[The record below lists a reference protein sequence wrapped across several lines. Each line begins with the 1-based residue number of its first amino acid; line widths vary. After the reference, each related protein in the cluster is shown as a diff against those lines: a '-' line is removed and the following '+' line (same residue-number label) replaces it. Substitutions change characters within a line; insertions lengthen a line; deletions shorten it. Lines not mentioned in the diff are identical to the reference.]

1 MKRSVTILLLC
12 AVCAGFLL
20 FGCSPRIIS
29 ETKAKEAGLALINQ
43 VFDRT
48 ETDAKVKLEERPGL
62 SYLNG
67 ELIHMGDEDPIYY
80 YTVKIGALA
89 YGNSYYY
96 AEVNATTGVAYRAEK
111 STTLVQLNDDEQTR
125 AQSIGTLD
133 DFDPNSFLNEQEEGK
148 AIVWEYVKT
157 HLAQGVPVFGVFSD
171 MIETDSVDFP
181 KVWLE
186 YIVMLDDGKTYNVI
200 LCWPAMEVIRV
211 VERNQDTESG
221 YRVWRQ
227 P

>member
-1 MKRSVTILLLC
+1 MKRKIAAFLICVG
-12 AVCAGFLL
+12 CAGVLL
-20 FGCSPRIIS
+20 SGCSPRLVG
-29 ETKAKEAGLALINQ
+29 EERAKEEGLALINR

-48 ETDAKVKLEERPGL
+48 EADAKVTLEERPGL

-96 AEVNATTGVAYRAEK
+96 AEVNAVTGVAYRAEK
-111 STTLVQLNDDEQTR
+111 SLTLVHLNDDEQTR

-133 DFDPNSFLNEQEEGK
+133 DFNPDDFLDEQEEGK

-186 YIVMLDDGKTYNVI
+186 YIVMLDDGKTYNVV

-221 YRVWRQ
+221 YRIWRQ

>member
-1 MKRSVTILLLC
+1 MKKKLLIIIIC
-12 AVCAGFLL
+12 AAVLL
-20 FGCSPRIIS
+20 SACSPRLIG
-29 ETKAKEAGLALINQ
+29 EAKAKEAGLALINQ

-62 SYLNG
+62 SYVNG
-67 ELIHMGDEDPIYY
+67 ALIHMGDEDPIYY
-80 YTVKIGALA
+80 YTVKVGALA
-89 YGNSYYY
+89 YGNSFYY

-111 STTLVQLNDDEQTR
+111 STSLVQLNDDEQSL
-125 AQSIGTLD
+125 AHSIGTLD
-133 DFDPNSFLNEQEEGK
+133 DFHPDAFLDEQEEGK

-157 HLAQGVPVFGVFSD
+157 HLAQDVPVFGVFSD

-181 KVWLE
+181 KIWME
-186 YIVMLDDGKTYNVI
+186 YLVVLDDGRMFSVT
-200 LCWPAMEVIRV
+200 LCWPTMEVIHV

-221 YRVWRQ
+221 YKVWRQ